1 METFLV
7 QKVSTFVLG
16 IVIVGVS
23 VGLAIA
29 AVRIV
34 HRRVPHETLQQ
45 HQEVTS
51 YVLAVV
57 AAVYAVLLAFV
68 VVIVWQGFEDS
79 SSDATH
85 EAAAIGL
92 AYRDAEALGPA
103 GAPVRVALERY
114 ARSVVE
120 REWPRMA
127 EQHEESRHTDVALN
141 GVWDAYRALGTR
153 AGEEPTF
160 YEEGLKRLHDAVE
173 LRRERI
179 LSSEAQLPAP
189 LWVVLI
195 VGAIISVGL
204 AAFFAVE
211 RLTPHTYMIAALAT
225 TVALVLFLILSLDLP
240 FSGDVAVEPSAM
252 EDALHEFAHSGP

>member
-1 METFLV
+1 
-7 QKVSTFVLG
+7 VL
-16 IVIVGVS
+16 
-23 VGLAIA
+23 
-29 AVRIV
+29 AVRAV
-34 HRRVPHETLQQ
+34 HRRVPHATLVK

-68 VVIVWQGFEDS
+68 VVIVWQQLEDS

-103 GAPVRVALERY
+103 GAEVRGSLERY

-120 REWPRMA
+120 KEWPRMA
-127 EQHEESRHTDVALN
+127 EQHDESRHTDAALN
-141 GVWDAYRALGTR
+141 QVWDSYRALG
-153 AGEEPTF
+153 AGAGREPTF

-173 LRRERI
+173 LRRERV
-179 LSSEAQLPAP
+179 LASKAQLPAP

-211 RLTPHTYMIAALAT
+211 RLTPHTYMIASLAT
-225 TVALVLFLILSLDLP
+225 VVALVLFLVLSLDLP
-240 FSGDVAVEPSAM
+240 FSGDIGVGPSAM
-252 EDALHEFAHSGP
+252 DDTLHEFAHSGP